1 MKNYDSV
8 IKILSDTKI
17 IPVVKINKEEDAIPL
32 ANALVNGGLPAVEVT
47 FRSEQAAQCIKLI
60 SENVPNIFVCA
71 GTVLTVEQAQI
82 AKENGAKAIISPGFN
97 PLVVD
102 WCNKNDIPV
111 FPGCAT
117 PSEVEGAL
125 NMGLK
130 NLKLFPAEVVG
141 GVGMLK
147 ALYGPYSFVKFMP
160 TGGVSLK
167 NVKEYLALPNVIAC
181 GGTWICPENLLNEG
195 DFSQIEKL
203 AMEAASF
210 VRDI

>member
-1 MKNYDSV
+1 MQNYENV
-8 IKILSDTKI
+8 IKVLSDTKI
-17 IPVVKINKEEDAIPL
+17 IPVVKINKIEDAVPL
-32 ANALVNGGLPAVEVT
+32 ANALKNGGLPAVEVT
-47 FRSEQAAQCIKLI
+47 FRSEAAAQSIKAI
-60 SENVPNIFVCA
+60 CENVSDIFVCA
-71 GTVLTVEQAQI
+71 GTVLTVEQAES

-97 PLVVD
+97 PVVVQ
-102 WCNKNDIPV
+102 WCNENDMPV

-117 PSEVEGAL
+117 PSEVEGAI

-141 GVGMLK
+141 GVNMLK

-167 NVKEYLALPNVIAC
+167 NVKDYLALPNVIAC
-181 GGTWICPENLLNEG
+181 GGTWICPQNLLDEG

-203 AMEAASF
+203 AREAASF
-210 VRDI
+210 VADI